1 MKQDSLKTNH
11 STQLTDMSTVN
22 GMKEDHCLPITA
34 HSSQNKWFAIYV
46 KSRHEKS
53 VYQEL
58 CDKGIKSSLPVMTQ
72 THQWSDRKKKVEVPL
87 FRGYVFVKIDI
98 SKDKLHVLQTDGVV
112 KFVTFCNKTVSI
124 PEEQMYW
131 LDQILMSELQLEREQ
146 EIPIGAEVDVLFGPL
161 KGLRG
166 RVKRKNTIT
175 NLVVWFDSIMQG
187 VSVEIDPAYL
197 QLSKLNK
204 TFSINRLTSR

>member
-1 MKQDSLKTNH
+1 MSANNPQ
-11 STQLTDMSTVN
+11 STIHNPTSNIQS
-22 GMKEDHCLPITA
+22 
-34 HSSQNKWFAIYV
+34 WYAIYV

-53 VYQEL
+53 IHSEL
-58 CDKGIKSSLPVMTQ
+58 QQKGIEASLPLISVTR
-72 THQWSDRKKKVEVPL
+72 QWSDRKKKIEIPL
-87 FRGYVFVKIDI
+87 FRGYVFVNIDI
-98 SKDKLHVLQTDGVV
+98 AKEKLDVLQTNGVV

-146 EIPIGAEVDVLFGPL
+146 EIPIGTEVDVLFGPL

-166 RVKRKNTIT
+166 RVQRKNTIT